1 MLREFLFKRR
11 TSMQSNVLKLK
22 LRQLCSSS
30 ALSSFMLFL
39 GSEEKNDLSI
49 SGGNSASRTR
59 VLVLAFP
66 HVPQFKFSKIQ
77 IFKFLKIEKFKFLKI

>member
-1 MLREFLFKRR
+1 
-11 TSMQSNVLKLK
+11 MQLNVLKLK

-39 GSEEKNDLSI
+39 RSEEKNDLSI

-66 HVPQFKFSKIQ
+66 AVVVLIILTFLIQ
-77 IFKFLKIEKFKFLKI
+77 PACDSFIVETFIPWHST